1 MTFLQHAAGLHLAM
15 VFTYW
20 AGLKEPLWMLWL
32 ATTAILTVSICK
44 LMPSFDE
51 DLQYLVKMF
60 WSTKLVAIVPQTLYD
75 NKLLAWKFIQSTYSS
90 LRQEVLLENLGGGG
104 QYASCN
110 WVGEGAP
117 ITRREQNQPCQKALL
132 IEGKEACE
140 WWKNKEFPISFGM
153 LLAHDISWYPHKW
166 SA

>member
-1 MTFLQHAAGLHLAM
+1 M
-15 VFTYW
+15 
-20 AGLKEPLWMLWL
+20 
-32 ATTAILTVSICK
+32 
-44 LMPSFDE
+44 
-51 DLQYLVKMF
+51 
-60 WSTKLVAIVPQTLYD
+60 
-75 NKLLAWKFIQSTYSS
+75 YSS

-117 ITRREQNQPCQKALL
+117 ITRHEQNQPFQKALL

-153 LLAHDISWYPHKW
+153 LLAHDIS
-166 SA
+166 